1 METRI
6 KERLAGA
13 IALVAIVVI
22 VVPELLT
29 GPRPPPAGP
38 ASALAPVPT
47 RTVVIDLTKNERGA
61 IARSAP
67 PPAQPDAAAATAAT
81 PAASTAAA
89 DAGNA
94 SPVAADPTVAPGPA
108 PAPPVAPAPAAA
120 AASPPAAAVTA
131 PRPLAH
137 GAPAWVVQLGSFASR
152 ENAEHLAGA
161 LRRKGY
167 SAFVAE
173 FHGSGRVL
181 FRVRVGPEQD
191 RARADTI
198 AARLAHDG
206 HRGSVAPEP

>member
-38 ASALAPVPT
+38 ASAPTAVPT
-47 RTVVIDLTKNERGA
+47 HIVIFDPTNAERGA
-61 IARSAP
+61 IQS
-67 PPAQPDAAAATAAT
+67 
-81 PAASTAAA
+81 
-89 DAGNA
+89 
-94 SPVAADPTVAPGPA
+94 
-108 PAPPVAPAPAAA
+108 APAPAAR
-120 AASPPAAAVTA
+120 PDPAAAPSSAPEADATPSTPDAASGPAAERAPSPAPTAAPSAPAATPAPAPSVAAAPAEA

-137 GAPAWVVQLGSFASR
+137 AASAWVVQLGSFVSR
-152 ENAEHLAGA
+152 ENAEKLAA
-161 LRRKGY
+161 LLRSKGY

-173 FHGSGRVL
+173 FRGSGRVL
-181 FRVRVGPEQD
+181 YRVRVGPEQD
-191 RARADTI
+191 RARADAI
-198 AARLAHDG
+198 AARLARDG